1 MVVSLDFDVEKHGPM
16 TDGRA
21 QHALHE
27 YVQDVPKVVA
37 REGARMWTSLL
48 KRFIRNPTPYYWNQI
63 RAMPGGA
70 GWEVNDGGVIYG
82 PWLEGE
88 GSRNRGRP
96 GFPGYHARRTAAQ
109 QLDGRAGAIAYSLLN
124 RIYIRRMN

>member
-1 MVVSLDFDVEKHGPM
+1 MIELDYEFEKRGPF

-21 QHALHE
+21 ERALHD

-37 REGARMWTSLL
+37 REGAKLWTSLL

-63 RAMPGGA
+63 RAVPAAGGWA
-70 GWEVNDGGVIYG
+70 VTDGGVIYG

-88 GSRNRGRP
+88 GSRNRARP
-96 GFPGYHARRTAAQ
+96 GFPGYRARRMATQ
-109 QLDGRAGAIAYSLLN
+109 QLDGRAGVIAQNLLN
-124 RIYIRRMN
+124 RIYLSRMN